1 MKTELVNN
9 GPYYFLIALCLG
21 LIYIIVLAY
30 IKPLF
35 KKSDKPKPGKVT
47 KMKLDELL
55 DFDEKD
61 IYR

>member
-21 LIYIIVLAY
+21 LIYVVVWAY
-30 IKPLF
+30 IEPKI
-35 KKSDKPKPGKVT
+35 KKQKPKPGKV
-47 KMKLDELL
+47 KKIDELL